1 MRSILITVPC
11 SLLLLAACATFNS
24 TEGQATRG
32 DHGAEGTFDSNGV
45 RIHYVDEGRGT
56 PIVLVHGLTNS
67 IETWRNTGVLDN
79 LARDH
84 RVVALDLRGHGKSGK
99 PHEVAAYGP
108 EMYLDVI
115 RLMDHLGIKQAQIVG
130 FSLGAYFTSSLLAT
144 NPERFTAATLI
155 AGGAITQYT
164 DKLEARDEIEAQ
176 EIERECISRSFI
188 LRLSPPTAKPT
199 EAELRKRSED
209 CMANPDF
216 DRLAMAALF
225 RGKKLQV
232 VSADKVAK
240 TRVPTIAIVG
250 TLDPLRAAV
259 QDLQKLRPD
268 MKIVYIE
275 GAVHSP
281 LPPNG
286 VLRQPETLKA
296 LREFLASK

>member
-1 MRSILITVPC
+1 MRSIFVAIPC

-24 TEGQATRG
+24 PEGQATKPA
-32 DHGAEGTFDSNGV
+32 HGAEGSFDSNGV
-45 RIHYVDEGRGT
+45 SIHYVDEGHGT
-56 PIVLVHGLTNS
+56 PLVLVHGLTNS
-67 IETWRNTGVLDN
+67 IQTWRDTGVFED

-84 RVVALDLRGHGKSGK
+84 RVVALDMRGHGKSGK
-99 PHEVAAYGP
+99 PHDPAAYGP

-115 RLMDHLGIKQAQIVG
+115 RLMDHLGIKQAHIVG
-130 FSLGAYFTSSLLAT
+130 FSLGAYFTSSLLAA
-144 NPERFTAATLI
+144 NPDRFTSATLI
-155 AGGAITQYT
+155 AGGAITRYT
-164 DKLEARDEIEAQ
+164 DKLEARDETEAK
-176 EIERECISRSFI
+176 EIERDCISRSFI

-199 EAELRKRSED
+199 EEELRKRSED

-216 DRLAMAALF
+216 DRFAMAALF

-232 VSADKVAK
+232 VSADEVAK
-240 TRVPTIAIVG
+240 TRVPTLAIVG

-281 LPPNG
+281 LPPNA

-296 LREFLASK
+296 LRESFASN